1 MLGITDH
8 FILQTGYAVGMQA
21 PFTSMQD
28 HESTDG
34 FGDRIEA
41 GRMLAEKLVHY
52 KGRPDVVVL
61 GLPRGGVPVAFEVAR
76 ELQVP
81 LDVFLVKKIGV
92 PGYEEL
98 ALGAAASGGIFL
110 INPKLASNIGLTP
123 DEIQTLAQA
132 AHEQLQAR
140 EKLYR
145 ADLPVHPLK
154 HKTVILVDDG
164 LATGSSMQA
173 AVAAVQR
180 FQPARVVV
188 AVPVA
193 ARETCEELR
202 AVADEVVCART
213 PAPFFA
219 VGAWYD
225 DFRQTSDD
233 EVIQLL
239 HRAAAQKEETEVP
252 ETFPTG
258 V

>member
-1 MLGITDH
+1 
-8 FILQTGYAVGMQA
+8 MQA
-21 PFTSMQD
+21 PFASQHGQD
-28 HESTDG
+28 STLG
-34 FGDRIEA
+34 FSDRIEA
-41 GRMLAEKLVHY
+41 GRLLAQKLVHY
-52 KGRPDVVVL
+52 KGRPDVIVL

-76 ELQVP
+76 ALQAP

-110 INPKLASNIGLTP
+110 IDPELASNIGLTS
-123 DEIQTLAQA
+123 DEIQALTHA

-145 ADLPVHPLK
+145 ADLPAYPLK
-154 HKTVILVDDG
+154 DKTVILVDDG

-173 AVAAVQR
+173 AVAAVRR

-202 AVADEVVCART
+202 TVADEVVCAST

-239 HRAAAQKEETEVP
+239 HRAAEEKRS
-252 ETFPTG
+252 
-258 V
+258 